1 MTYYIRL
8 ESRELTVGAVHA
20 VSLSWLE
27 KEATRSGRGLLD
39 MIPLPGVTVYF
50 DSGHATRPPE
60 VRVHHRGFEYSLAGP
75 VVFICWEASS
85 STEAVVAVTEVLEI
99 LPPQAQPG
107 PFIHPLHP
115 TRQ

>member
-1 MTYYIRL
+1 MIYFIRL
-8 ESRELTVGAVHA
+8 ADRELTVGAVHA

-27 KEATRSGRGLLD
+27 KQATLSGGGMLD

-50 DSGHATRPPE
+50 DAGHAVRPPE
-60 VRVHHRGFEYSLAGP
+60 GRIYHRGFEYSLAGP
-75 VVFICWEASS
+75 VVFVCWEVES
-85 STEAVVAVTEVLEI
+85 STEAVVAVTQVLEI

-107 PFIHPLHP
+107 PYIHPLHP